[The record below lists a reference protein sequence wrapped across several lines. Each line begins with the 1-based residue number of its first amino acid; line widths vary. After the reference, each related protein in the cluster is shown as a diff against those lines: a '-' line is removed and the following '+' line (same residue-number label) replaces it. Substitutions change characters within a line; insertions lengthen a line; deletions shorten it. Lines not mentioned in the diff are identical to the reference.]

1 MSNEK
6 WGTKRICIECG
17 VAFYDLNKD
26 PIKCPK
32 CGAEFDPEE
41 FTKNSFATKA
51 KKARRMTAQIE
62 ENEDDLELPD
72 AEIEDMEDDDEELD
86 IIEDASD
93 IGDDSHDMA
102 EVIGNI
108 EKGDLGE

>member
-1 MSNEK
+1 MSNDK
-6 WGTKRICIECG
+6 WGKKRTCTACG
-17 VAFYDLNKD
+17 VAFYDLNKN

-32 CGAEFDPEE
+32 CGEEFDPEE
-41 FTKNSFATKA
+41 FVKQSFATKA
-51 KKARRMTAQIE
+51 KKARKMTSQLDE
-62 ENEDDLELPD
+62 STDDLELPD
-72 AEIEDMEDDDEELD
+72 EDIEEIDEDKDELD